1 MSFGPNPWQQTNWD
15 WRAAGNFIGGGAG
28 SGLVVFALL
37 SPAPHGLAASVL
49 LLAGLALVAIG
60 LSLVWLE
67 IGRPLRAVH
76 VFFNPF
82 TSWMSRESFAAVLLF
97 MAAGAAAAGVAA
109 AAFPAVALALAFVY
123 CQGRLLTAA
132 RGIPAWRE
140 PRLVP
145 LLLATAL
152 AEGGGLY
159 LCLAPWVGGAE
170 PAVWLAFGLVLVAR
184 AALWWSWR
192 QRLSGGV
199 APAAL
204 PAIDRAGRF
213 LLLAGSVVPLAAIAL
228 AAVLGPSAADAALV
242 FAGLLA
248 LVAGARFKFDL
259 VCRAGFNQGFALA
272 RLPVRGAR
280 R

>member
-1 MSFGPNPWQQTNWD
+1 MNYGPNPWQQTNWD

-37 SPAPHGLAASVL
+37 SPAPQGAAASAL
-49 LLAGLALVAIG
+49 LLSGLALVAMG

-97 MAAGAAAAGVAA
+97 VAAGAAAAGVAA
-109 AAFPAVALALAFVY
+109 AGWLAVALALVFVY

-159 LCLAPWVGGAE
+159 LCVAPWVGGAE
-170 PAVWLAFGLVLVAR
+170 PVVWLAFGLVLVVR

-192 QRLSGGV
+192 QRLQRGV

-204 PAIDRAGRF
+204 LAIDRAGRL
-213 LLLAGSVVPLAAIAL
+213 LLLAGTVVPLAAVAL
-228 AAVLGPSAADAALV
+228 AAVLAPAAADAALV

-248 LVAGARFKFDL
+248 LVAGVRLKFDL